1 MKKYL
6 LSIILF
12 AFSLV
17 FSFAQTGTIKGK
29 VTDEEK
35 LSLPGA
41 TVLIETLG
49 KGAATDIN
57 GEFLIFNV
65 PQGTQTVKV
74 SFIGYEA
81 ITQEVNVVPNEI
93 TTVSFSL
100 KSGVTV
106 GNDIL
111 VLGDRLKG
119 QAKALNDQRT
129 NDNITN
135 IVAADQIGRF
145 PDSNIGDALKRVSGI
160 TATYDQ
166 GEVRFG
172 IIRGTEPRLNSVMI
186 NGERIPSAE
195 AEIRNVQLDLIPA
208 DMVQTIEVNKA
219 LLPDMDADAIGG
231 AVNLVTR
238 SAPNSFRV
246 SGTVSGG
253 YNVLRQQGIYNG
265 SAIIGGR
272 IFNDKL
278 GIIASAS
285 YNDRNFGSDNAEG
298 VWEYDRNNQPIITEW
313 DVRRY
318 DLQRTRRS
326 VSLSLDYKI
335 NNANTITFRGIYNH
349 RDDWE
354 NRYRLRYQIRTDEE
368 DWDRT
373 QPMEYRL
380 TRQTKGGI
388 GNDRVDNRRLED
400 QRTQSYGLQGE
411 HLIAQKI
418 KLTWSGQYA
427 KASEKRPN
435 ERYINFRN
443 GGSDFNVDYSNT
455 EEPKFNA
462 LDQDAL
468 DPSEFGLNALTEQ
481 NQNQFEEDFNSR
493 IDLQIPI
500 AANKSNSFV
509 KFGLRSRLK
518 TKERNN
524 DFFEHSDETG
534 AVDDLS
540 LANTRDFSEDNYLA
554 GDYRIG
560 LFASPEFLG
569 SLNLNNPS
577 LFEREIAYAEFVPSN
592 FKASENIFAGYA
604 MVRYEFNTKL
614 SMVAGIRLENTDLEY
629 TGFIFDEDN
638 FDPDNIQQD
647 TRTDNYLSVLPNL
660 QFKYNLAD
668 DKIFRFAATSTLARP
683 NYFDLVPYQI
693 IVPDDEEISIGNP
706 ALRPTKSLNFDVMYE
721 QYFESV
727 GLISG
732 GVFFKS
738 ITDFIYSQS
747 STVDFQ
753 GDDFTQFQPV
763 NGGDATLFGI
773 EVAYQRQF
781 SFLPGLGIYLNYN
794 FTDSKLTTPN
804 PDLANI
810 DELPGTAKHNF
821 NASLSYETSKLVL
834 RVSLNHSGKFLDSE
848 ESSFTPG
855 LERYYD
861 RVWYLDA
868 NASYAITPKFRL
880 FAEANNLTNQPLR
893 YFAGDRS
900 RTFQGE
906 YYGARFNFGL
916 KFDLFK

>member
-6 LSIILF
+6 LSFML
-12 AFSLV
+12 LV
-17 FSFAQTGTIKGK
+17 SPFVVALAQSGTIKGK

-41 TVLIETLG
+41 TVIIEALG
-49 KGAATDIN
+49 KATATDAN
-57 GEFLIFNV
+57 GEFILTDV
-65 PQGTQTVKV
+65 PQGAQSVKV
-74 SFIGYEA
+74 RYIGYEA
-81 ITQEVNVVPNEI
+81 STQEVNVGSGI
-93 TTVSFSL
+93 TVVSFSL
-100 KSGVTV
+100 KSGVLV
-106 GNDIL
+106 GSEVII
-111 VLGDRLKG
+111 LGDRLKG

-145 PDSNIGDALKRVSGI
+145 PDSNIGDALKRVSGV

-172 IIRGTEPRLNSVMI
+172 IIRGTEPRLNSVMV

-208 DMVQTIEVNKA
+208 DMIQSIEVNKA

-231 AVNLVTR
+231 AVNLITR
-238 SAPNSFRV
+238 AAPNGFRV

-265 SAIIGGR
+265 SFIIGGR
-272 IFNDKL
+272 VFNDKL
-278 GIIASAS
+278 GIIASGS

-298 VWEYDRNNQPIITEW
+298 QWDYDKNGLPIITEW

-318 DLQRTRRS
+318 DIQRTRRS

-335 NNANTITFRGIYNH
+335 NPANTITFRGIYNH

-354 NRYRLRYQIRTDEE
+354 NRFRLRYAIRTDEE

-400 QRTQSYGLQGE
+400 QRTQSYGLSGD
-411 HLIAQKI
+411 HLIANKI

-443 GGSDFNVDYSNT
+443 SGSDFTVDYSDT
-455 EEPKFNA
+455 EAPMFTA
-462 LDQDAL
+462 LDPDAIL
-468 DPSEFGLNALTEQ
+468 PSEFGLNAIEEQ
-481 NQNQFEEDFNSR
+481 NQDQFEKDFNSR

-500 AANKSNSFV
+500 TTDKSNSFI

-524 DFFEHSDETG
+524 DFFEHEDATG
-534 AVDDLS
+534 DLDDLS
-540 LANTRDFSEDNYLA
+540 LVNSRDFSEDNYLA
-554 GDYRIG
+554 GNYRVG
-560 LFASPEFLG
+560 LFATPEFLG
-569 SLNLNNPS
+569 GLDFTNPT
-577 LFEREIAYAEFVPSN
+577 LFERELAYGEFVPGN
-592 FKASENIFAGYA
+592 FKASENIYAGYA
-604 MVRYEFNTKL
+604 MLRYEFNQKL
-614 SMVAGIRLENTDLEY
+614 SMIAGIRLENTDLEY

-638 FDPDNIQQD
+638 FDPDNIEKD

-660 QFKYNLAD
+660 QFKYNLTD
-668 DKIFRFAATSTLARP
+668 DKIFRFAVTSTLARP

-693 IVPDDEEISIGNP
+693 IVPEDEEISIGNP
-706 ALRPTKSLNFDVMYE
+706 SLKPTKSLNLDAMYE

-732 GVFFKS
+732 GVFYKR
-738 ITDFIYSQS
+738 ITDFIFSQS
-747 STVDFQ
+747 SEVVFQ
-753 GDDFTQFQPV
+753 GSDYTQFQPV
-763 NGGDATLFGI
+763 NGGSADLFGV

-794 FTDSKLTTPN
+794 FTESSLKSAN
-804 PDLANI
+804 PDLASI

-821 NASLSYETSKLVL
+821 NASLSYETKKLVL
-834 RVSLNHSGKFLDSE
+834 RVSLNHSGRFLDSE
-848 ESSFTPG
+848 ESDFTPG

-868 NASYAITPKFRL
+868 NASYAITPQFRL

-893 YFAGDRS
+893 YFAGNRS

-906 YYGARFNFGL
+906 YYGARFNLGL

>member
-12 AFSLV
+12 VFSLNCAFS
-17 FSFAQTGTIKGK
+17 QTGTIKGK

-41 TVLIETLG
+41 TVIIEALG

-65 PQGTQTVKV
+65 PQGNQTVKV

-81 ITQEVNVVPNEI
+81 ITQEVNVVANQI
-93 TTVSFSL
+93 TTVSFDM
-100 KSGVTV
+100 KSGITV
-106 GNDIL
+106 GSDIL

-145 PDSNIGDALKRVSGI
+145 PDSNIGDALKRVSGV

-195 AEIRNVQLDLIPA
+195 AEVRNVQLDLIPA
-208 DMVQTIEVNKA
+208 DMIQTIEVNKA

-246 SGTVSGG
+246 SGTISGG

-272 IFNDKL
+272 IFKDKL
-278 GIIASAS
+278 GIIASGS

-298 VWEYDRNNQPIITEW
+298 VWEYDKNNQPIITEW

-318 DLQRTRRS
+318 DIQRIRRS

-335 NNANTITFRGIYNH
+335 NNANTITFRGMYNH

-354 NRYRLRYQIRTDEE
+354 NRFRLRYAIRTSEE

-373 QPMEYRL
+373 QPMNYRL

-418 KLTWSGQYA
+418 KLTWSGTYA

-443 GGSDFNVDYSNT
+443 GSSAFNVDYADT

-462 LDQDAL
+462 LDADAL
-468 DPSEFGLNALTEQ
+468 LPSEFGLNAIEEQ
-481 NQNQFEEDFNSR
+481 NQDQSEEDFNSR

-500 AANKSNSFV
+500 AANKSNSFL
-509 KFGLRSRLK
+509 KFGLRSRMK
-518 TKERNN
+518 TKQRNN
-524 DFFEHSDETG
+524 DFFDHGDATG
-534 AVDDLS
+534 NVDDLS
-540 LANTRDFSEDNYLA
+540 LAANKDFSEDNYLA
-554 GDYRIG
+554 GDYRVGI
-560 LFASPEFLG
+560 FATPEFLG
-569 SLNLNNPS
+569 GLDLTNPA
-577 LFEREIAYAEFVPSN
+577 LFERELLYEEFVPGN
-592 FKASENIFAGYA
+592 FEATENIFAGYA
-604 MVRYEFNTKL
+604 MLKYEFSKKL
-614 SMVAGIRLENTDLEY
+614 SMIAGIRLENTDLKY
-629 TGFIFDEDN
+629 TGFVFDVDT
-638 FDPDNIQQD
+638 FDPNNIQKD
-647 TRTDNYLSVLPNL
+647 TRTDSYLTVLPNL
-660 QFKYNLAD
+660 QFKYNLTD
-668 DKIFRFAATSTLARP
+668 DKIFRFAATTSLARP
-683 NYFDLVPYQI
+683 NYFDLVPYEN
-693 IVPDDEEISIGNP
+693 IVQEDEEIFIGNP
-706 ALRPTKSLNFDVMYE
+706 ALKPTKAINLDAAYE

-732 GVFFKS
+732 GVFYKR
-738 ITDFIYSQS
+738 ITDFIFSQS
-747 STVDFQ
+747 TTTDFQ
-753 GDDFTQFQPV
+753 GTQFTQFQPV
-763 NGGDATLFGI
+763 NGGNADLIGI
-773 EVAYQRQF
+773 EVAFQRQLN
-781 SFLPGLGIYLNYN
+781 FLPGLGIYLNYN
-794 FTDSKLTTPN
+794 FTDSNLDTPN
-804 PDLANI
+804 EDLQNI

-821 NASLSYETSKLVL
+821 NASLSYETKKLVV
-834 RVSLNHSGKFLDSE
+834 RVSLNHNSSFLDSE
-848 ESSFTPG
+848 ESSFTTG

-893 YFAGDRS
+893 YYAGDRS

-906 YYGARFNFGL
+906 YYGARFNLGL

>member
-12 AFSLV
+12 VISFTSV
-17 FSFAQTGTIKGK
+17 FAQTGTIKGK

-41 TVLIETLG
+41 TVIIEALG

-65 PQGTQTVKV
+65 PQGNQTVKV

-81 ITQEVNVVPNEI
+81 ITQEVNVVANQI
-93 TTVSFSL
+93 TTVSFDM
-100 KSGVTV
+100 KSGITV

-145 PDSNIGDALKRVSGI
+145 PDSNIGDALKRVSGV

-195 AEIRNVQLDLIPA
+195 AEVRNVQLDLIPA
-208 DMVQTIEVNKA
+208 DMIQTIEVNKA

-246 SGTVSGG
+246 SGTISGG
-253 YNVLRQQGIYNG
+253 YNVLRQQAIYNG

-272 IFNDKL
+272 IFKDKL
-278 GIIASAS
+278 GIIASGS

-298 VWEYDRNNQPIITEW
+298 VWEYDKNDQPIITEW

-318 DLQRTRRS
+318 DIQRIRRS

-335 NNANTITFRGIYNH
+335 NNANTITFRGMYNH

-354 NRYRLRYQIRTDEE
+354 NRFRLRYAIRTDEE
-368 DWDRT
+368 DWDKT

-418 KLTWSGQYA
+418 KLTWSGTYA

-435 ERYINFRN
+435 ERYAAFRN
-443 GGSDFNVDYSNT
+443 GGSDFNVDYSDSKA
-455 EEPKFNA
+455 PKFNS
-462 LDQDAL
+462 LDPDEL
-468 DPSEFGLNALTEQ
+468 DPSEFGVRPFEEQ
-481 NQNQFEEDFNSR
+481 NQDQSEEDFNSR
-493 IDLQIPI
+493 IDLQIPL
-500 AANKSNSFV
+500 ADKSNSFI

-518 TKERNN
+518 TKKRNN
-524 DFFEHSDETG
+524 DFFEFEDATG
-534 AVDDLS
+534 QYDDLS
-540 LANTRDFSEDNYLA
+540 LVTNRDFSEDNYLA
-554 GDYRIG
+554 GDYRVG
-560 LFASPEFLG
+560 TFATPEFLG
-569 SLNLNNPS
+569 SLDFNTNDFDGGL
-577 LFEREIAYAEFVPSN
+577 AYAEFVTGN
-592 FKASENIFAGYA
+592 FEAAENIFAGYA
-604 MVRYEFNTKL
+604 MIKYEFNRKL
-614 SMVAGIRLENTDLEY
+614 SMIAGIRLENTDLEY
-629 TGFIFDEDN
+629 TGFVFDEED
-638 FDPDNIQQD
+638 FDPDNIQKD
-647 TRTDNYLSVLPNL
+647 TRTDSYLTVLPNL
-660 QFKYNLAD
+660 QFKYNLTD
-668 DKIFRFAATSTLARP
+668 DKIFRFAATTSLARP
-683 NYFDLVPYQI
+683 NYFDLVPYKI
-693 IVPDDEEISIGNP
+693 INQEDEEIQIGNP
-706 ALRPTKSLNFDVMYE
+706 TLKPTKAFNLDVAYE

-732 GVFFKS
+732 GVFYKR
-738 ITDFIYSQS
+738 ITDFIFSQS
-747 STVDFQ
+747 GTADFQ
-753 GDDFTQFQPV
+753 GNEFTQFQPV
-763 NGGDATLFGI
+763 NGGNADLIGI
-773 EVAYQRQF
+773 EVAYQRQL

-794 FTDSKLTTPN
+794 FTDSNLDTPN
-804 PDLANI
+804 EDLQNI

-821 NASLSYETSKLVL
+821 NASLSYETKKLVV
-834 RVSLNHSGKFLDSE
+834 RVSLNHNSRFLDSE
-848 ESSFTPG
+848 ESSFTTG

-868 NASYAITPKFRL
+868 NASYALTPKFRL

-900 RTFQGE
+900 RTFQSE
-906 YYGARFNFGL
+906 FYGARFNLGL